1 MFTYGG
7 DSPGGSRCFG
17 NTLRLGVLWLWSFAA
32 VFVSDASRPHHTIHD
47 GAYPIQ
53 PRFHVEPA
61 QRRWIVSFFPGNS
74 TEGKE
79 KAVLAVPGVTSVES
93 LGLRRLEMSTVLIA
107 SEVDEAKVAETI
119 RVLPSVE
126 YFEQDMILHGDS
138 RPGSAFPALNDP
150 GAYMQASLRQIN
162 VAEAWK
168 TTTGSRAVI
177 VCIVDTGI
185 DADHEDLQ
193 ANMWV
198 NEGEIPGNGLD
209 DDGNGFVDDVHGYD
223 FHNDDADPTDDHSH
237 GTHIAGIIGAS
248 ANNTKGIV
256 GVSPVVSLMACK
268 ALDEN
273 LAGLMSNSVKCLDYC
288 LNNGA
293 EIMTFSGGTFDDSRS
308 ISAAIDDVGQAGKL
322 VVASA
327 GNTRNNNDARPY
339 YPACYKNNNLIT
351 VASIDSDD
359 KLSAWSNYG
368 KRCVDI
374 AAPGDGIV
382 STFPLELIC
391 PGGRRCDAIPYRFQ
405 WGTSQVL
412 HA

>member
-1 MFTYGG
+1 MSINAGS
-7 DSPGGSRCFG
+7 SPGGSRCAG
-17 NTLRLGVLWLWSFAA
+17 NTVRLGVLWLWSFAA
-32 VFVSDASRPHHTIHD
+32 VFVSDAARPHHAIHD
-47 GAYPIQ
+47 GAYPTQ
-53 PRFHVEPA
+53 PGFHVEPV
-61 QRRWIVSFFPGNS
+61 QRRWLVSFVPGHS
-74 TEGKE
+74 AEGKE
-79 KAVLAVPGVTSVES
+79 KAVLAVPGVAAVQS
-93 LGLRRLEMSTVLIA
+93 LGLRRLEMSTVHV
-107 SEVDEAKVAETI
+107 SPEVDESEVAEAI
-119 RVLPSVE
+119 RLLPSVE
-126 YFEQDMILHGDS
+126 YFEQDMRVRGDNLEGDS
-138 RPGSAFPALNDP
+138 FPALNDP
-150 GAYMQASLRQIN
+150 GVYQQESLDQIN

-168 TTTGSRAVI
+168 TTTGSRDVI

-198 NEGEIPGNGLD
+198 NEGEIPGNGID

-293 EIMTFSGGTFDDSRS
+293 DIMTFSWGTFVNSRS
-308 ISAAIDDVGQAGKL
+308 MKAAIKDAGQDGAL
-322 VVASA
+322 IVASA

-339 YPACYKNNNLIT
+339 YPACFDSDSLIT

-368 KRCVDI
+368 KECVDI
-374 AAPGDGIV
+374 AAPGDEIL
-382 STFPLELIC
+382 SAFPLELIC
-391 PGGRRCDAIPYRFQ
+391 PGGQRCDAMPYRLK